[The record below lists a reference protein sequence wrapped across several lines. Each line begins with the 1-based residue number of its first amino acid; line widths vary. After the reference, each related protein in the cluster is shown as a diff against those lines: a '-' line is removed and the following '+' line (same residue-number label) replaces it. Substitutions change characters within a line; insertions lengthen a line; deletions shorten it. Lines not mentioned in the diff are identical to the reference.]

1 MIFIAVVFYFS
12 IVNVAA
18 ASLHFIDE
26 VSTVHGGRGFRAPEP
41 AHYLLAAM
49 GGWLAAFAV
58 QRALRRK
65 PRTESFAPLFW
76 LSAAA
81 NVAAVL
87 GVAAVVS

>member
-1 MIFIAVVFYFS
+1 MFLIIAAIYFS

-26 VSTVHGGRGFRAPEP
+26 VSTVYGGRGFCAPEP
-41 AHYLLAAM
+41 AHYLLAVM
-49 GGWLAAFAV
+49 GGWPAAFAV

-65 PRTESFAPLFW
+65 PRTESFTPLFW

-81 NVAAVL
+81 NVAAIL

>member
-1 MIFIAVVFYFS
+1 MTLIAALLYFS

-26 VSTVHGGRGFRAPEP
+26 VSTLYGGRGFRTPDY
-41 AHYLLAAM
+41 AHLLLSLL

-65 PRTESFAPLFW
+65 PRTESFAPSSGCPPPPMLPLFW
-76 LSAAA
+76 GSRQ
-81 NVAAVL
+81 
-87 GVAAVVS
+87 S